1 MLIKLELQKFFK
13 KTSTWVMPLTIFGLG
28 LLLALANALDHS
40 EMVKLLVNQEF
51 TGTLALVTDLMLLG
65 IAGRVITSEF
75 TFGTMKMLFA
85 QRFTRQQIFVAKL
98 VTVAVAFVILQAALF
113 ITMLLIS
120 LLFGHA
126 WLVDLGS
133 FAGYLFGSVISSI
146 LFVSVMFVV
155 ANLIRNDLLVV
166 VIGILM
172 ILLLEVIGAVVVGH
186 GILPLDY
193 SPLGAFYVS
202 AMAGLPDV
210 MAEYQMNGF
219 LVGLVTIIYS
229 GVLYGIA
236 LMLFKRREV

>member
-13 KTSTWVMPLTIFGLG
+13 KPSTWVMPLVILALG
-28 LLLALANALDHS
+28 LLLALANALDQS
-40 EMVKLLVNQEF
+40 ETIKTLVNQEF

-65 IAGRVITSEF
+65 VAGRVITSEF

-85 QRFTRQQIFVAKL
+85 QRFTRRQIFMAKL
-98 VTVAVAFVILQAALF
+98 VTVAVAFVLLQAALF
-113 ITMLLIS
+113 ITMVLIS

-166 VIGILM
+166 VIGILL
-172 ILLLEVIGAVVVGH
+172 ILMLEVIGAVVVGH

-202 AMAGLPDV
+202 AMAGLPSV

-219 LVGLVTIIYS
+219 LVGLATIIYS
-229 GVLYGIA
+229 GILYGVA

>member
-40 EMVKLLVNQEF
+40 ETVKLLVDQEF

-65 IAGRVITSEF
+65 VAGRVITSEF

-85 QRFTRQQIFVAKL
+85 QRLTRRQFFVAKL
-98 VTVAVAFVILQAALF
+98 VTVAVAFLLLQAALF
-113 ITMLLIS
+113 ITMVLIS

-146 LFVSVMFVV
+146 LFVSVLFVV

-166 VIGILM
+166 VIVILM

>member
-40 EMVKLLVNQEF
+40 ETVKLLVNQEF

-65 IAGRVITSEF
+65 VAGRVITSEF

-85 QRFTRQQIFVAKL
+85 QRFTRRQIFVANL
-98 VTVAVAFVILQAALF
+98 VTVAVAFVLLQAALF
-113 ITMLLIS
+113 ITMVLIS

-133 FAGYLFGSVISSI
+133 FAGYLFGSVITSI
-146 LFVSVMFVV
+146 LFVSVLFVV

-172 ILLLEVIGAVVVGH
+172 ILLLEVSGAVVVGH

-193 SPLGAFYVS
+193 SSLGAFYVS

>member
-40 EMVKLLVNQEF
+40 ETVKLLVNQEF

-65 IAGRVITSEF
+65 VAGRVITSEF

-85 QRFTRQQIFVAKL
+85 QRFTRRQIFVANL
-98 VTVAVAFVILQAALF
+98 VTVEVAFVLLQAALF
-113 ITMLLIS
+113 ITMVLIS

-133 FAGYLFGSVISSI
+133 FAGYLFGSVITSI
-146 LFVSVMFVV
+146 LFVSVLFVV

-172 ILLLEVIGAVVVGH
+172 ILLLEVSGAVVVGH

-193 SPLGAFYVS
+193 SSLGAFYVS

>member
-40 EMVKLLVNQEF
+40 ETVKLLVNQEF

-65 IAGRVITSEF
+65 VAGRVITSEF

-85 QRFTRQQIFVAKL
+85 QRFTRQQIFMAKL
-98 VTVAVAFVILQAALF
+98 VTVAVAFVLLQAALF
-113 ITMLLIS
+113 ITMVMIS

-126 WLVDLGS
+126 WLVDLSS

-172 ILLLEVIGAVVVGH
+172 ILLLQVIGAVVVGH

-202 AMAGLPDV
+202 AMAGLPGV

-229 GVLYGIA
+229 GVLYGVA
-236 LMLFKRREV
+236 LMLFKHREV